1 MMPSRYKQHSA
12 LLWLCS
18 HSDSLWPHCPA
29 WEGPL
34 EHPKGEIPGPSSI
47 TAVRGEL
54 WQHSHCSLCGSVLL
68 IPPSAHSPHLW
79 VSAQFPSR
87 RGLAPAAPGGGS
99 AQTGLSKLR
108 LKESPVLCIYSAIA
122 VPTSPPWIN
131 SLCAAP
137 ALESEAS
144 SQGETKQQRNKWAG
158 SQMEWVAQ
166 HKQGELLGEEKFHGW
181 IK

>member
-1 MMPSRYKQHSA
+1 M
-12 LLWLCS
+12 
-18 HSDSLWPHCPA
+18 
-29 WEGPL
+29 
-34 EHPKGEIPGPSSI
+34 
-47 TAVRGEL
+47 
-54 WQHSHCSLCGSVLL
+54 
-68 IPPSAHSPHLW
+68 W
-79 VSAQFPSR
+79 VSSQFPSRGVR
-87 RGLAPAAPGGGS
+87 RGLAPAAPGGDS

-166 HKQGELLGEEKFHGW
+166 YKQGELLGEEKFHGW